1 MKKKILLLLIT
12 LSLYSMYSISQ
23 DKGWDVADVSPKPNL
38 NSSSA
43 TTDKFD
49 QLRKLSIEGFEEIIN
64 NECDQVPEFAKSSIK
79 NWSEAKIGKKSE
91 DEAKKYSEKLVQ
103 QTLDAQPKSH
113 PFHFSYSLYTQVDSA
128 IQDIYFTQKKRPSL
142 SQDDIIDSQADIINE
157 MQIDCINKLA
167 PQKYFEIL
175 NNSQSSRGS
184 KKNIDLNELEEK
196 KIKSNLKK
204 ALISLNQSVPEG
216 SKLTP
221 KNIGTKFGFTEYD
234 LDVSYMHMAR
244 DIKYT
249 MTKLNQPWY
258 VYQYVLTKKYD
269 DYIYFL
275 KNGGYNW
282 QFAALALRTKILKQ
296 KYHNIMNIGNLTFE
310 EVKSLEKT
318 SLIGD
323 PNLIVIWTKLL
334 GYEKPD
340 Q

>member
-1 MKKKILLLLIT
+1 M
-12 LSLYSMYSISQ
+12 
-23 DKGWDVADVSPKPNL
+23 
-38 NSSSA
+38 
-43 TTDKFD
+43 
-49 QLRKLSIEGFEEIIN
+49 
-64 NECDQVPEFAKSSIK
+64 
-79 NWSEAKIGKKSE
+79 
-91 DEAKKYSEKLVQ
+91 
-103 QTLDAQPKSH
+103 
-113 PFHFSYSLYTQVDSA
+113 
-128 IQDIYFTQKKRPSL
+128 
-142 SQDDIIDSQADIINE
+142 
-157 MQIDCINKLA
+157 
-167 PQKYFEIL
+167 
-175 NNSQSSRGS
+175 
-184 KKNIDLNELEEK
+184 
-196 KIKSNLKK
+196 
-204 ALISLNQSVPEG
+204 PEG

-221 KNIGTKFGFTEYD
+221 KNIGTKFGFSEHD
-234 LDVSYMHMAR
+234 LDLSYMHMAD

-282 QFAALALRTKILKQ
+282 QFAALALRIKILKQ

>member
-1 MKKKILLLLIT
+1 MKKNIILLLT
-12 LSLYSMYSISQ
+12 TFSLCSISQ
-23 DKGWDVADVSPKPNL
+23 AKGLDVKPKPNL

-43 TTDKFD
+43 TTDRVN
-49 QLRKLSIEGFEEIIN
+49 QLRKLSIKGFEEIIN

-79 NWSEAKIGKKSE
+79 NWSEAKTGKKSE

-113 PFHFSYSLYTQVDSA
+113 PFHFSYLLYTLVDSA
-128 IQDIYFTQKKRPSL
+128 IQDIYFIQKKRS
-142 SQDDIIDSQADIINE
+142 SISQADIINKI
-157 MQIDCINKLA
+157 QIDCINKLA

-175 NNSQSSRGS
+175 TDSQYSRGI

-196 KIKSNLKK
+196 KIKSNFKK
-204 ALISLNQSVPEG
+204 TLISLNQSEPEG
-216 SKLTP
+216 SKFTP
-221 KNIGTKFGFTEYD
+221 KNVGKKLRFSEND
-234 LDVSYMHMAR
+234 LNVSYMLMAE
-244 DIKYT
+244 DIKAT
-249 MTKLNQPWY
+249 MIELNQPWY
-258 VYQYVLTKKYD
+258 VYQYVLNKKYAE
-269 DYIYFL
+269 YKYFL

-318 SLIGD
+318 SFIGA

>member
-1 MKKKILLLLIT
+1 MKKNIILLLT
-12 LSLYSMYSISQ
+12 TFSLCSISQ
-23 DKGWDVADVSPKPNL
+23 AKGLDVKPKPNL

-43 TTDKFD
+43 TTDRVN
-49 QLRKLSIEGFEEIIN
+49 QLRKLSIKGFEEIIN

-79 NWSEAKIGKKSE
+79 NWSETKTGKKSE

-113 PFHFSYSLYTQVDSA
+113 PFHFSYSLYNLVDSA
-128 IQDIYFTQKKRPSL
+128 IQDIYFIQKKRSSL
-142 SQDDIIDSQADIINE
+142 SQDDIINKI
-157 MQIDCINKLA
+157 QIDCINKLA

-175 NNSQSSRGS
+175 NDSQYSRGI

-196 KIKSNLKK
+196 KIKSNFKK

-221 KNIGTKFGFTEYD
+221 KNIGTKLGFSEYD
-234 LDVSYMHMAR
+234 LNVSYMHMAE
-244 DIKYT
+244 DIKIT
-249 MTKLNQPWY
+249 MKELNQPWY
-258 VYQYVLTKKYD
+258 VYQYVLNKKYAE
-269 DYIYFL
+269 YKYFL

-318 SLIGD
+318 SFIGT

-340 Q
+340 QRN

>member
-1 MKKKILLLLIT
+1 MKKNIILLLT
-12 LSLYSMYSISQ
+12 TFSLCSISQ
-23 DKGWDVADVSPKPNL
+23 AKGLDVKPKPNL

-43 TTDKFD
+43 TTDRVN
-49 QLRKLSIEGFEEIIN
+49 QLRKLSIKGFEEIIN

-113 PFHFSYSLYTQVDSA
+113 PFHFSYSLYTLVDST
-128 IQDIYFTQKKRPSL
+128 IQESYFTQKKSINL
-142 SQDDIIDSQADIINE
+142 SQTEFADRMKNL
-157 MQIDCINKLA
+157 CINRLA
-167 PQKYFEIL
+167 PDKYFEIL
-175 NNSQSSRGS
+175 DDSQYSRGI

-196 KIKSNLKK
+196 KIKSNFKK
-204 ALISLNQSVPEG
+204 TLISLNQSEPEG
-216 SKLTP
+216 SKFTP
-221 KNIGTKFGFTEYD
+221 KNVGKKLRFSEND
-234 LDVSYMHMAR
+234 LNVSYMLMAE
-244 DIKYT
+244 DIKAT
-249 MTKLNQPWY
+249 MIELNQPWY
-258 VYQYVLTKKYD
+258 VYQYVLNKKYAE
-269 DYIYFL
+269 YKYFL

-318 SLIGD
+318 SFIGA

-340 Q
+340 QRN

>member
-1 MKKKILLLLIT
+1 MKKNIILLLT
-12 LSLYSMYSISQ
+12 TFSLCSISQ
-23 DKGWDVADVSPKPNL
+23 AKGLDVKPKPNL

-43 TTDKFD
+43 TTDRVN
-49 QLRKLSIEGFEEIIN
+49 QLRKLSIKGFEEIIN

-79 NWSEAKIGKKSE
+79 NWSEAKTGKKSE

-113 PFHFSYSLYTQVDSA
+113 PFHFSYSLYNLVDSA
-128 IQDIYFTQKKRPSL
+128 IQDIYFIQKKRSSL
-142 SQDDIIDSQADIINE
+142 SQDDIINKI
-157 MQIDCINKLA
+157 QIDCINKLA

-175 NNSQSSRGS
+175 NDSQYSRGI

-196 KIKSNLKK
+196 KIKSNFKK
-204 ALISLNQSVPEG
+204 TLISLNQSEPEG
-216 SKLTP
+216 SKFTP
-221 KNIGTKFGFTEYD
+221 KNVGKKLRFSEND
-234 LDVSYMHMAR
+234 LNVSYMLMAE
-244 DIKYT
+244 DIKAT
-249 MTKLNQPWY
+249 MIELNQPWY
-258 VYQYVLTKKYD
+258 VYQYVLNKKYAE
-269 DYIYFL
+269 YKYFL

-318 SLIGD
+318 SFIGT

-340 Q
+340 QRN

>member
-1 MKKKILLLLIT
+1 MKKNIILLLT
-12 LSLYSMYSISQ
+12 TFSLCSISQ
-23 DKGWDVADVSPKPNL
+23 AKGLDVKPKPNL

-43 TTDKFD
+43 TTDRVN
-49 QLRKLSIEGFEEIIN
+49 QLRKLSIKGFEEIIN

-79 NWSEAKIGKKSE
+79 NWSEAKTGKKSE

-113 PFHFSYSLYTQVDSA
+113 PFHFSYSLYTLVDST
-128 IQDIYFTQKKRPSL
+128 IQESYFTQKKSINL
-142 SQDDIIDSQADIINE
+142 SQTEFADRMKNL
-157 MQIDCINKLA
+157 CINRLA
-167 PQKYFEIL
+167 PDKYFEIL
-175 NNSQSSRGS
+175 DDSQYSRGI

-196 KIKSNLKK
+196 KIKSNFKK
-204 ALISLNQSVPEG
+204 TLISLNQSEPEG
-216 SKLTP
+216 SKFTP
-221 KNIGTKFGFTEYD
+221 KNVGKKLRFSEND
-234 LDVSYMHMAR
+234 LNVSYMLMAE
-244 DIKYT
+244 DIKAT
-249 MTKLNQPWY
+249 MIELNQPWY
-258 VYQYVLTKKYD
+258 VYQYVLNKKYAE
-269 DYIYFL
+269 YKYFL

-318 SLIGD
+318 SFIGA